1 MTDSVSRGRRIA
13 NLLEAEEQIEILEV
27 TTAAAASGETSP
39 FADVIVA
46 AGLSTDQ
53 LPHTSAP
60 IVVLADEAE
69 SSAWVQ
75 SVRAWLPL
83 NALPAEIAAA
93 VVAAVNEL
101 TVLTSAQARRWLP
114 GTEPGRATREGFI
127 ETLTARELQVL
138 RTLAEG
144 LANKEIAARLGISE
158 HTAKFHVTQILAKL
172 GVGSRAQAVAAG
184 IRRGLVPI

>member
-1 MTDSVSRGRRIA
+1 VADSVSRGRRIA
-13 NLLEAEEQIEILEV
+13 NLLEAEEQIEVLEV
-27 TTAAAASGETSP
+27 TAAASGESSP
-39 FADVIVA
+39 FADVIIA
-46 AGLSTDQ
+46 AGLAADQ
-53 LPHTSAP
+53 LPNNSAP
-60 IVVLADEAE
+60 IVVLADQAE
-69 SSAWVQ
+69 SPAWSQ
-75 SVRAWLPL
+75 NVRAWLPL

-93 VVAAVNEL
+93 AVAAASEL

-114 GTEPGRATREGFI
+114 DAEPGRATRDGFI

-172 GVGSRAQAVAAG
+172 GVGSRAEAVAAG